1 MWRTSRFLYNRSAAM
16 IGAMMVLTGKWSGK
30 GVFNVEEFNPDPF
43 MEMLNVY
50 GLPWK
55 EQVDRPLPVE

>member
-1 MWRTSRFLYNRSAAM
+1 M